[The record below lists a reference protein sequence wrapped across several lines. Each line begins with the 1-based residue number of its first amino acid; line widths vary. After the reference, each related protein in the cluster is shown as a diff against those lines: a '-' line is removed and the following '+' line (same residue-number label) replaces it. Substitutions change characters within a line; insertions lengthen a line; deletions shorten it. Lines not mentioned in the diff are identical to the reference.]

1 MASPLLDHFRIAQL
15 LHCDTEIK
23 KHNRTTNDSSL
34 GKSHLKQEEMI
45 VESQTPKG
53 AKVQSLEEH
62 SLSCLVYLFFTDDFT
77 FPLSRPLLVFPE

>member
-23 KHNRTTNDSSL
+23 KQLAESHNRTTNDSSL

-62 SLSCLVYLFFTDDFT
+62 SLSCLVYLFFTDDIT
-77 FPLSRPLLVFPE
+77 FPL